1 MVLRAAVLCSVS
13 CSPSEKR
20 SGECLHAGDEEESV
34 DEGQMCGSAPRCVW
48 DNACRMHGSTHPY
61 QVLGIRGM
69 KHCLGTASKPNCLK
83 VMVGQPCSAWC
94 VSLACAIV
102 SVLGEHQHIPV
113 VGRRGTRPIGGH
125 FLPRWDPV
133 LISGDTELCMN
144 KGKQVCSYFYVNLL
158 SACLSQLPW
167 SFVFCFF
174 PIPPT
179 LVSFLPLL
187 LHLFFFPPLCSIVLI
202 NSTN

>member
-1 MVLRAAVLCSVS
+1 MCGIGQHSPGGREKSSNTFILPTAHPEDENPNCAAGCKGNDFSLGERSVVLRAAVLCSVS

-83 VMVGQPCSAWC
+83 VMVGQPCSAWR
-94 VSLACAIV
+94 VSLPCAIGLCWE
-102 SVLGEHQHIPV
+102 SINTSLLWEGEEHIPLEA
-113 VGRRGTRPIGGH
+113 TSSQGG
-125 FLPRWDPV
+125 
-133 LISGDTELCMN
+133 I
-144 KGKQVCSYFYVNLL
+144 L
-158 SACLSQLPW
+158 SSSLEIQSCA
-167 SFVFCFF
+167 
-174 PIPPT
+174 
-179 LVSFLPLL
+179 
-187 LHLFFFPPLCSIVLI
+187 
-202 NSTN
+202 

>member
-20 SGECLHAGDEEESV
+20 SGECLHAGDEEESM

-83 VMVGQPCSAWC
+83 VMVGQPCSAWR
-94 VSLACAIV
+94 VSLPCAIGLCWE
-102 SVLGEHQHIPV
+102 SINTSLLWEGEEHIPLEA
-113 VGRRGTRPIGGH
+113 TSSQGG
-125 FLPRWDPV
+125 
-133 LISGDTELCMN
+133 I
-144 KGKQVCSYFYVNLL
+144 L
-158 SACLSQLPW
+158 SSSLEIQSCA
-167 SFVFCFF
+167 
-174 PIPPT
+174 
-179 LVSFLPLL
+179 
-187 LHLFFFPPLCSIVLI
+187 
-202 NSTN
+202 